1 MSRVACIT
9 KSLSEIKRIIDAG
22 GKIPVAYSTTT
33 NSFITGYRNCETYPL
48 IVTFDDGSNVTF
60 TADGYRYFY
69 DDNVNHYITL
79 EEKPV
84 LSTPNETFE
93 RFMKLA
99 AAEGVSVEVAMKLYS
114 SFKQ

>member
-1 MSRVACIT
+1 MSRVARIT

-22 GKIPVAYSTTT
+22 GKIPVAYITH
-33 NSFITGYRNCETYPL
+33 SFITGYTNCKTYPL
-48 IVTFDDGSNVTF
+48 IVNFANGSNVTF
-60 TADGYRYFY
+60 AADGYRYFS
-69 DDNVNHYITL
+69 DDRANHYITL
-79 EEKPV
+79 EENPV

-99 AAEGVSVEVAMKLYS
+99 ATEGVSAEVAMNMYS